1 VVVLDDCIFVDRYD
15 FLTFDIVMNVM
26 NFAHHDL
33 DHGVNFSDRRS
44 IDSSEGEEEGGDDG
58 CDE

>member
-1 VVVLDDCIFVDRYD
+1 LDDCILDDRDD
-15 FLTFDIVMNVM
+15 FLSFDIVMNVM

-33 DHGVNFSDRRS
+33 DLRVNFSDRRS
-44 IDSSEGEEEGGDDG
+44 IDSSEGKEEGGDDR